1 MTRDKMI
8 AIAALVG
15 AILCFSGN
23 YVVGGIAVTATP
35 LMSLMY
41 IKWGTAALPMLVLAH
56 IVERPDWRLVL
67 TYWKRILVLSSL
79 GIAGYSF
86 MLYHALSVTTALNAA
101 LINAF
106 NPALILAASA
116 MFLGEAITAKKML
129 GIFVALLG
137 VLWVLTSGDLTML
150 AAAKF
155 NAGDVWMLG
164 VILCWTA
171 YTIIVSKKNEV
182 PPLTNS
188 ALQMTAFT
196 LVMTP
201 YALYEGITLPSTS
214 AGIWSLAYIAIFP
227 SAVAYALWNFGT
239 RSIEPGMAGQFLNLV
254 VPFTAVLTLLLGG
267 SVSVVDIIG
276 GVMIVAGVYL
286 TYSAPARAEAARTG
300 AEEYA

>member
-1 MTRDKMI
+1 MTRDKII
-8 AIAALVG
+8 AISALVG

-23 YVVGGIAVTATP
+23 YVIGGIAVASTP
-35 LMSLMY
+35 LMSLMF
-41 IKWGTAALPMLVLAH
+41 IKWGTAAVPMLILAH
-56 IVERPDWRLVL
+56 IVERPDWRLAL
-67 TYWKRILVLSSL
+67 SHWKKIVVLSML

-116 MFLGEAITAKKML
+116 LFLHETITAKKML
-129 GIFVALLG
+129 GVFVALLG
-137 VLWVLTSGDLTML
+137 VVWVLTRGDPAML
-150 AAAKF
+150 AFAKF
-155 NAGDVWMLG
+155 NAGDIWMLG

-171 YTIIVSKKNEV
+171 YTIIISNTTEL

-196 LVMTP
+196 LLMTP
-201 YALYEGITLPSTS
+201 FMLYEGITLPSMP
-214 AGIWSLAYIAIFP
+214 AGLWSMAYIAIFP

-239 RSIEPGMAGQFLNLV
+239 RSIEPGQAGQFLNLV
-254 VPFTAVLTLLLGG
+254 VPFTVILTLLLGG
-267 SVSVVDIIG
+267 AVTAVDLIG

-286 TYSAPARAEAARTG
+286 TYSAPARTAARDRV
-300 AEEYA
+300 EEYA